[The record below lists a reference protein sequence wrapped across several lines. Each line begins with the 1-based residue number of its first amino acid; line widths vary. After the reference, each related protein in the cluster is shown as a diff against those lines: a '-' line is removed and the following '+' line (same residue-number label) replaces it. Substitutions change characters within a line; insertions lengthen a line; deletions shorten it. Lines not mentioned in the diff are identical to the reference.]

1 MNRQRNR
8 GRSDGRR
15 NAESLFVV
23 KPYRTREIRIEDLLD
38 MSSSDHAKFD
48 RDARFES
55 VFRLNKESRR
65 GGKQAPIIARFRVDR
80 GHKDGKEIHLVTRRA
95 VVFVLNE
102 HKFEAGLP
110 CIVTVLFARPGQIKR
125 LFEGTG
131 EHIPST
137 VMHQAMYWQDNGM
150 NTW

>member
-1 MNRQRNR
+1 MKNDRHKNDRH
-8 GRSDGRR
+8 R

-23 KPYRTREIRIEDLLD
+23 KPYRTKEIRISDLED

-55 VFRLNKESRR
+55 VFRLNKESKRN
-65 GGKQAPIIARFRVDR
+65 GKQAPIIARFRVDR

-95 VVFVLNE
+95 IVFVLNE
-102 HKFEAGLP
+102 HKFEVGLP
-110 CIVTVLFARPGQIKR
+110 CIITVLFARPGQIKR
-125 LFEGTG
+125 LFEGAG

-137 VMHQAMYWQDNGM
+137 VMHQAMYWQDHGM
-150 NTW
+150 NDW